1 MKRLWKR
8 QWLLLALALAVFL
21 SVGAVALAAATD
33 DGQAVA
39 ADRTVLTAA
48 GKPGPLDREALKEKK
63 EQWIQRQKA
72 LMQLVRE
79 KMTPEDQ
86 AAYDRLVETAKD
98 KREALNEAREAL
110 KATLK
115 ELRDLTNK
123 YLGAGDEA
131 AGAAGAVSG
140 IN

>member
-8 QWLLLALALAVFL
+8 QWLLLALALAIFL
-21 SVGAVALAAATD
+21 SVGAVALAAGSG
-33 DGQAVA
+33 DGQAVD
-39 ADRTVLTAA
+39 ADRIVLAAA

-63 EQWIQRQKA
+63 EQWIQRHKA

-79 KMTPEDQ
+79 QMTPEDQ

-123 YLGAGDEA
+123 YLSVGDET
-131 AGAAGAVSG
+131 AGAAGAVSS